1 MPTLTTKTFGI
12 YEGASKQSQDS
23 TPRILPRRDHVPG
36 FDIPGSA
43 TVKDL
48 KATDFDHVSL
58 IPKMPNKQ
66 KG

>member
-1 MPTLTTKTFGI
+1 MPTLTTKAFGI

-43 TVKDL
+43 TV
-48 KATDFDHVSL
+48 
-58 IPKMPNKQ
+58 
-66 KG
+66 